1 MSNINLKNNKEKEIG
16 GTKSKK
22 SNIDSVDNVDNTFK
36 KLSCSPTQEKSFT
49 CYTTNALIKLRDSW
63 NARHPD
69 AMIHSNDVKEI
80 WDSLKSGFGNLCN
93 KESCWLRQLAFDSKD
108 VKNLFSYFA
117 PESPKTWAKNPNEWL
132 SSVDITK
139 VMKQYETTFP
149 SFEFLGPSPI
159 DFDKTPKGES
169 SCVFE
174 ELCDFELKKY
184 LNPADPKHKI
194 GIIFNTDPH
203 YLSGSHW
210 ISLFINVKKQFIFF
224 FDSTGDAPPKEI
236 TKFVK
241 KIIKQ
246 GKDVGL
252 HLKYI
257 VNNKEHQ
264 KHNTECG
271 MYSLFMI
278 INLLKETRSP
288 EDFLTTIF
296 SDKEMERFRSIF
308 FNKEEV

>member
-1 MSNINLKNNKEKEIG
+1 MPSENSIKDKGKQDL
-16 GTKSKK
+16 
-22 SNIDSVDNVDNTFK
+22 NVDKTFK
-36 KLSCSPTQEKSFT
+36 KMACGPTQEKSFT
-49 CYTTNALIKLRDSW
+49 CYTTNALIGLRDSW

-80 WDSLKSGFGNLCN
+80 WDSLKTGFGSICN
-93 KESCWLRQLAFDSKD
+93 KESCWFRQLASESKE

-117 PESPKTWAKNPNEWL
+117 PESPKSWRKNPNEWL

-139 VMKQYETTFP
+139 VMKQHEDAFP
-149 SFEFLGPSPI
+149 YFEFIGPSPI
-159 DFDKTPKGES
+159 DFDKTPKGEK

-174 ELCDFELKKY
+174 ELCEFEIKKY
-184 LNPADPKHKI
+184 LNPSDPKYKI
-194 GIIFNTDPH
+194 GVIFNTDPH

-210 ISLFINVKKQFIFF
+210 ISLFINVKQQFIFF

-246 GKDVGL
+246 GKDIGMNF
-252 HLKYI
+252 KYI
-257 VNNKEHQ
+257 VNNKQHQ
-264 KHNTECG
+264 KQNTECG

-278 INLLKETRSP
+278 INLLKETRTP
-288 EDFLTTIF
+288 EDFLTNIF
-296 SDKEMERFRSIF
+296 TDKEIERFRNVF